1 MPSAD
6 LLARAALEN
15 ARWCDLV
22 CRAHGAPGELHE
34 AYWID
39 RHPVPPYHP
48 RLVTLGG
55 PERGAA
61 HAGAARELLA
71 PGAGPA
77 FAVKDSF
84 RALDLVPLGFRLLF
98 EAEWILWPAERSA
111 PDTAGARWA
120 AAGDEERLAA
130 WEAAWRG
137 PAPAALGGV
146 RMFPADLLR
155 VPDVVFFACERGGG
169 AVATGALHRSDG
181 VVGLSN
187 VTGDA
192 ATALRAGVSAARE
205 RFPGL
210 PVVGYEHGPELAAA
224 IDAGFARLG
233 PLAVWES
240 PEPDRGAT
248 ASAAAPPRAARRT

>member
-1 MPSAD
+1 MSPAH

-22 CRAHGAPGELHE
+22 CRAHGVPGELHE

-39 RHPVPPYHP
+39 RNPVPPYYP

-55 PERGAA
+55 PERAAEHVGAV
-61 HAGAARELLA
+61 RELLA
-71 PGAGPA
+71 PSSGRA
-77 FAVKDSF
+77 FAIKDSF
-84 RALDLVPLGFRLLF
+84 RALDLVPLGFRLLL
-98 EAEWILWPAERSA
+98 EAEWFLWPAERAA
-111 PDTAGARWA
+111 PDTAAVTWTVVDG
-120 AAGDEERLAA
+120 EERLAA

-137 PAPAALGGV
+137 PTPAAPGDE

-155 VPDVVFFACERGGG
+155 VPDLVFFACERATGI
-169 AVATGALHRSDG
+169 VATGVLHRSDD

-192 ATALRAGVSAARE
+192 AAALRVGVSAARQ
-205 RFPGL
+205 RFPGS
-210 PVVGYEHGPELAAA
+210 PVVGYERGPELDAAV
-224 IDAGFARLG
+224 DAGFARLG

-240 PEPDRGAT
+240 PEPVRGAT
-248 ASAAAPPRAARRT
+248 ASSVPPRAAPRR